1 MMHYSFVPPL
11 SKPIFSPITKSWI
24 LCFFVSGA
32 IIVGI
37 LFLLNFQTQA
47 FIDQSNAIDTKIDN
61 QAQIKDNLT
70 NNLDYLNT
78 QLDEIQTIQQ
88 ENTALIGAIENIFGL
103 IPDQITINTIS
114 LTENELTIKGI
125 TPSKELYIF
134 LLESPLRA
142 IFTESKVD
150 FFVLPSGWYNFVS
163 VSKIIRKKE
172 DKQ

>member
-1 MMHYSFVPPL
+1 MMHYSFISPL
-11 SKPIFSPITKSWI
+11 RKPIFSPITKSWI
-24 LCFFVSGA
+24 LCFVVSA
-32 IIVGI
+32 FIIVGI
-37 LFLLNFQTQA
+37 VMLLKFQTQT
-47 FIDQSNAIDTKIDN
+47 FIDQSNEVDIKID
-61 QAQIKDNLT
+61 QQTILKSNLT
-70 NNLDYLNT
+70 ADLNYLNT
-78 QLDEIQTIQQ
+78 QLNEIKTIQA
-88 ENTALIGAIENIFGL
+88 ENAALISAIENLFGL

-163 VSKIIRKKE
+163 VSKMIK
-172 DKQ
+172 